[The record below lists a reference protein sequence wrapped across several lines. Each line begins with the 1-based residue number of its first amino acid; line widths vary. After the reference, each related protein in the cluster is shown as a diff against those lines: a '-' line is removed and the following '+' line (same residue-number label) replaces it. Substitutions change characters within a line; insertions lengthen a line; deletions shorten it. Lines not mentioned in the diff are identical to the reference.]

1 MKRKRIRSIFT
12 INLSDKEKKI
22 IPRRNSFEKGLAK
35 IFSKEQTQLSYKEE
49 LENLI
54 NDLEFSDDNFLY
66 LTILSLAKIIR
77 NDDDSRIIAS
87 YLFSMPNFFKF
98 LKGNGNDKTE
108 QEIFKDLII
117 LSKSITYEKYEKN
130 HIIMRLGEIGT
141 TAYIIL
147 KGNTDVLLK
156 NFKIMGVTK
165 YDYLY
170 YLANLIK
177 YNEYGL
183 LNEVINENFKL
194 FPIEIEDDYQ
204 NNDDIFN
211 INEKTRYYTIENLEK
226 IPTNKNTKENNFIF
240 SNKTN
245 TEQGILQLNSQRNQN
260 IINFRLNEN
269 NIAIKLYKNPFKIS
283 EEKLLELF
291 NLKKIHDKHLHCSYQ
306 EYINRLQLVNDNYKF
321 HINEKLMR
329 IIEKEER
336 KRNENKEKKEENDIN
351 TIYYLKIFSY
361 GKVGSM
367 GKGTLFG
374 ELALSQENSLRTAT
388 IITSKECEVTI
399 LNKKVFNNCL
409 KKGAA
414 IHIKKLLSFFIN
426 LPIFNGITEYFFYNK
441 YYSFLSKKIMARGN
455 ILINQGETPK
465 GIILLHSGTY
475 GISSRISLYSL
486 TKLIFNLIENNLNE
500 KLNDYEESK
509 KYQKLMKTI
518 LKISKKTQALI
529 NENPKFETFYKREIN
544 IKVTELSSPDIIGF
558 KEYVNEKGVYSFTIV
573 TRSTENIFYILDN
586 KFYSEMLHNN
596 ITIRKNQKEFQ
607 IKKVNVMIH
616 RLMILRNC
624 LVNFFLENKIEKV
637 NSVISKELDIINDTK
652 IKQKSLLKNKVIEYN
667 FKNEKKEFEINV
679 KTMNKN
685 NEEEKINNIE
695 ESKINLSNQKN
706 KTNSFSINFL
716 NKTISVKKNSRYSN
730 RRKDNSKVATLYK
743 TAKKYL
749 KKEKEKRSLLD
760 SKKQIIQTK
769 NRKHDIRIFNETF
782 KEPIH
787 KNKEELRKKIY
798 FNDKNKTKMKLPQ
811 LNSSLISYQKKIG
824 STGIL
829 MNNMVYEEF
838 NKKIKNNLIDINIKT
853 KNKQLIDSVLTNTF
867 KNKKEERKISPL
879 NPTDYKRIIFQY
891 KYKNLKKSISEPL
904 FKRIIKV
911 RLKTINKIMNN
922 KNENT
927 TKNKPTGINLK
938 IQKIFSPLEISTNK
952 YIENI
957 TNDKMRNKSKKN
969 KTNTSIIYKKIILN
983 QKLYK

>member
-283 EEKLLELF
+283 
-291 NLKKIHDKHLHCSYQ
+291 DYQ

-414 IHIKKLLSFFIN
+414 IHIKKLLSFFVN

-838 NKKIKNNLIDINIKT
+838 NKKIKNNLIDIIKT
-853 KNKQLIDSVLTNTF
+853 KNKQLIDSVL
-867 KNKKEERKISPL
+867 
-879 NPTDYKRIIFQY
+879 
-891 KYKNLKKSISEPL
+891 EPL